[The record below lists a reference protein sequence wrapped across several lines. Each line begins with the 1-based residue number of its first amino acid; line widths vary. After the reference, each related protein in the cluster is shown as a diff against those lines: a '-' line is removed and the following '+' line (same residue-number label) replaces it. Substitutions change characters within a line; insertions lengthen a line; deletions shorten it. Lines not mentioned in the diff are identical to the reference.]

1 MFSIENAFNQVRW
14 SVIKNPC
21 KSLAWGVIVWR
32 YAGDEPVVVFAHATI
47 IHPKPKE
54 ESMLII
60 AIDLG
65 KFNSVACIY
74 NTQTQKQQ
82 FETLATDRGFFETLF
97 KTYNPD
103 LVVVE
108 ACGPSGWVSDLCAD
122 LNLEVIVCS
131 THEDAWM
138 FKNVKRKT
146 DYAMSNAY
154 LLSRAQSPAQISRHF
169 RPSNSMCQPKSGFTS
184 TPTTNAHRCGP
195 SSSVSSR
202 EIQT

>member
-1 MFSIENAFNQVRW
+1 
-14 SVIKNPC
+14 
-21 KSLAWGVIVWR
+21 
-32 YAGDEPVVVFAHATI
+32 
-47 IHPKPKE
+47 
-54 ESMLII
+54 MLII

-122 LNLEVIVCS
+122 LNLHFYRTLFLPESLGREMVGIPETSRDDKVRTPRIV
-131 THEDAWM
+131 A
-138 FKNVKRKT
+138 
-146 DYAMSNAY
+146 
-154 LLSRAQSPAQISRHF
+154 
-169 RPSNSMCQPKSGFTS
+169 
-184 TPTTNAHRCGP
+184 
-195 SSSVSSR
+195 
-202 EIQT
+202 